1 MSEIRAWEAQ
11 HQRPDPEAFGREIL
25 PLLRPVPISRIAQE
39 VEISLRYASLI
50 RRGGVCA
57 APEVVG
63 EAGSPRP
70 CYDTAEV
77 LGQSF
82 RRTEVAG

>member
-1 MSEIRAWEAQ
+1 MTEIRAWEAQ

-50 RRGGVCA
+50 RRGEYV
-57 APEVVG
+57 PH
-63 EAGSPRP
+63 PRWW
-70 CYDTAEV
+70 EK
-77 LGQSF
+77 LGALGRAMT
-82 RRTEVAG
+82 RRKC